1 MTDTP
6 TLLLVGASRGLGLA
20 IAEEFAK
27 RGWSVVGTVRG
38 EGRTAL
44 HELAERYPG
53 RIEIERLDVTDAGQI
68 SALRERLDGRRFDI
82 LFVNAG
88 VASSDRDETAGSA
101 ETDEFVRLMVTNA
114 LAPMRVIERLDNL
127 VEPDG
132 LIGIMSSG
140 LGSVAN
146 NETGG
151 FDVYRGTK
159 AAVNTYMRSY
169 AARRNATDRALL
181 LLAPGWIRTEMGGAD
196 APFGI
201 EETIPDI
208 VGTIIAKRE
217 RPGLEYLDRF
227 GGTVPW

>member
-1 MTDTP
+1 MTWLRNFDTATRAEAVRRCAKGRLMTDTP

-114 LAPMRVIERLDNL
+114 LAPRILP
-127 VEPDG
+127 EP
-132 LIGIMSSG
+132 LKSYCATLLLTVTVPEEIAAARFT
-140 LGSVAN
+140 V
-146 NETGG
+146 
-151 FDVYRGTK
+151 VW
-159 AAVNTYMRSY
+159 AAVSSKTGV
-169 AARRNATDRALL
+169 AAAKKLAAL
-181 LLAPGWIRTEMGGAD
+181 P
-196 APFGI
+196 
-201 EETIPDI
+201 
-208 VGTIIAKRE
+208 
-217 RPGLEYLDRF
+217 
-227 GGTVPW
+227 